1 MFLVLVQVVWTPYEA
16 QEVVE
21 LDINPMCHIEDAL
34 QTLRC
39 PLIYFYAVEFQ
50 LCNCAMRQF
59 GRLQTIP
66 HRFSTS
72 IDLHKLVISLNNFYA
87 ETTAAMSEV
96 GSKARLQVD

>member
-72 IDLHKLVISLNNFYA
+72 IDLHK
-87 ETTAAMSEV
+87 
-96 GSKARLQVD
+96 